1 MYVPAIKSGLSR
13 KLSSLWRGP
22 CTVLDKVTN
31 VNYKIQLIGSTKCQ
45 IVHAN
50 RLKLYYGHPE
60 PELQQISRNERNAG
74 HRHSHS
80 NQPDDASGHLI
91 LEEEDEEEAPVHG
104 EEDAMIQDDV
114 IREDEEAPVHGEEDA
129 MIQDDVTIEDGE
141 VPVHVEEEATQEDAP
156 RNENERGE
164 DFGPD
169 KEQMEVPVRRY
180 PQRIRNPPI
189 QVFKRHSSC
198 VDTRN

>member
-22 CTVLDKVTN
+22 YTVLDKVTN

-60 PELQQISRNERNAG
+60 PGLQQISGNERNAG
-74 HRHSHS
+74 HRPSHS

-114 IREDEEAPVHGEEDA
+114 ITEDEEAPG
-129 MIQDDVTIEDGE
+129 
-141 VPVHVEEEATQEDAP
+141 HVEEEATQEDAP

-164 DFGPD
+164 DFGPEE
-169 KEQMEVPVRRY
+169 EQMEVPVRRY
-180 PQRIRNPPI
+180 PQRIRNPP
-189 QVFKRHSSC
+189 VRL
-198 VDTRN
+198 